1 MRTIEQLMRDA
12 LDGTL
17 TFICPHT
24 GQVITKD
31 VERNHIPTHDN
42 HNLDRPN
49 TCRRWTAAEDAQLV
63 EMVMARVSRS
73 EIAEAFGRD
82 DEAVKR
88 RIGRLR
94 MAGRVR

>member
-1 MRTIEQLMRDA
+1 MRDA

-17 TFICPHT
+17 TFICPRT

-31 VERNHIPTHDN
+31 VELNHIPSHDN
-42 HNLDRPN
+42 HNLDRPV
-49 TCRRWTAAEDAQLV
+49 TCKRWTAAEDAQLA

-73 EIAEAFGRD
+73 EIAEALCRD
-82 DEAVKR
+82 EEAVKR